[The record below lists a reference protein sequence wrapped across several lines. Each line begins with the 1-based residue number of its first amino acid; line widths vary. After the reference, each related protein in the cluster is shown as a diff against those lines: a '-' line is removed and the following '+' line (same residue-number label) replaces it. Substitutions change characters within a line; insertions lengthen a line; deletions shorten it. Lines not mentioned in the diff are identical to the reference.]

1 MQLED
6 FGGEIQAVQVSAL
19 KGTGLES
26 LEEAILALAE
36 INDIRADPGGQ
47 VEGVVI
53 ETKMDKGLGYV
64 KLSVINIACTKI
76 WSLPLDK
83 SCGFV
88 CT

>member
-1 MQLED
+1 MYIQSRVKKDLLQYGVQLED

-36 INDIRADPGGQ
+36 ISDVRADPGGQ

-53 ETKMDKGLGYV
+53 ETKMDKGLGCV
-64 KLSVINIACTKI
+64 RLNGITI
-76 WSLPLDK
+76 
-83 SCGFV
+83 
-88 CT
+88 